1 MDNIISAAIISGLV
15 SGVATDAVKI
25 GKEAVVDAYKALMTA
40 LRKKCGSNS
49 DVIKAVE
56 RLEKKPNSEGG
67 KLVVA
72 EEIKAA
78 KVHEDTDLIAA
89 AEILQAAVDKMQG
102 VTKKTINLGDNAN
115 VGVMGNYAHVEGGIH
130 LGGNKP

>member
-15 SGVATDAVKI
+15 SGVATDAAKI

-56 RLEKKPNSEGG
+56 RLEKKPDSEGG

-89 AEILQAAVDKMQG
+89 A
-102 VTKKTINLGDNAN
+102 KKLLAEMEKTQKNVIAGGNIGIVGDN
-115 VGVMGNYAHVEGGIH
+115 AHVEGGINF
-130 LGGNKP
+130 GDK